1 MEDEQLTGRGWTGAG
16 LTAPSGHSSPPAL
29 ARCTSPSFPA
39 LPETDRKRNGKKK
52 KNDVSSG
59 DVPGGPVAK
68 T

>member
-16 LTAPSGHSSPPAL
+16 LTVPSGHSSPTAL
-29 ARCTSPSFPA
+29 ALCTSPSFPA
-39 LPETDRKRNGKKK
+39 PPETFRKRNGKK
-52 KNDVSSG
+52 NDVSIG